1 MKAETLV
8 NDFTRASSAR
18 VPARA
23 PRWVAPLVKLVLV
36 LSDVSLAFLC
46 LVASFYLRNYQPI
59 IHRSAGG
66 SLSWSGEF
74 APYAVLLP
82 LIIPIRLLA
91 LRYYDL
97 YRVRGEFS
105 FV

>member
-1 MKAETLV
+1 MKAETFVTDLT
-8 NDFTRASSAR
+8 NASAVR

-23 PRWVAPLVKLVLV
+23 TRWVVPLVKLALV
-36 LSDVSLAFLC
+36 LTDGSLSLFC
-46 LVASFYLRNYQPI
+46 FVAAFYLRHYPSV

-66 SLSWSGEF
+66 ALGWSREF
-74 APYAVLLP
+74 APYALLLP
-82 LIIPIRLLA
+82 LIIPIRLLL

-105 FV
+105 L